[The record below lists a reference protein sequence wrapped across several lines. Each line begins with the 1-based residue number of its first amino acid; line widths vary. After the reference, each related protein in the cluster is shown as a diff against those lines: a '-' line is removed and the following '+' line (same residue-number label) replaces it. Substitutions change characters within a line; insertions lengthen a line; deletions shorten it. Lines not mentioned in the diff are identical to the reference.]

1 MDVQWRMRQMFTR
14 MVEAK
19 DVSQVDAFYDPEFTM
34 VSNGITQDLAEFRA
48 GHERVYATDIG
59 YAVDYDENAWVETT
73 DRLGGRL
80 WITITRPGE
89 PARRI
94 EVVLLATFR
103 DGRILRVWELT
114 WPDWSQLDAFA
125 DY

>member
-1 MDVQWRMRQMFTR
+1 MGQEHN
-14 MVEAK
+14 VEWA
-19 DVSQVDAFYDPEFTM
+19 
-34 VSNGITQDLAEFRA
+34 
-48 GHERVYATDIG
+48 
-59 YAVDYDENAWVETT
+59 
-73 DRLGGRL
+73 RL